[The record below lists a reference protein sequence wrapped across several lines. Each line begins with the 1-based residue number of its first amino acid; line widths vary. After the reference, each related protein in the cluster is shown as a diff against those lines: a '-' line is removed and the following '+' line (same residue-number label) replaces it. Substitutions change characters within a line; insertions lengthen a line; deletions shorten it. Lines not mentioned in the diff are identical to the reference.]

1 MNFVCTC
8 CKQRVEKKNH
18 PKWIIGAGI
27 HDIAYHMPWVEFNE
41 NEMDL
46 PIDKRKWFISDV
58 PPEVGNKRILRVQI
72 PFDEESGGIF
82 TNIFETAQMYLNGWE
97 FADHPE
103 DIYKASAVLC
113 RLDEVIWS
121 DDFSAFINVEILNV
135 VPFSQLYKV
144 IPETVTDYKI
154 DDFGKDEEIQ
164 TEYEDEHLLYRYWSA
179 QGDVGQVQ
187 LVYTEDNG
195 KRHEVMNSWQSWHE
209 DFYYLVN
216 IVDK

>member
-1 MNFVCTC
+1 M
-8 CKQRVEKKNH
+8 
-18 PKWIIGAGI
+18 
-27 HDIAYHMPWVEFNE
+27 
-41 NEMDL
+41 
-46 PIDKRKWFISDV
+46 
-58 PPEVGNKRILRVQI
+58 
-72 PFDEESGGIF
+72 
-82 TNIFETAQMYLNGWE
+82 
-97 FADHPE
+97 
-103 DIYKASAVLC
+103 
-113 RLDEVIWS
+113 IWS

-195 KRHEVMNSWQSWHE
+195 KRHKVMNSWQSWHE